1 MINDKYLLSLPTNS
15 VLTLNF
21 YSYGN
26 FSDSHKKA

>member
-15 VLTLNF
+15 TLTLNF
-21 YSYGN
+21 YSHGN

>member
-15 VLTLNF
+15 ALTLNF

-26 FSDSHKKA
+26 FSLYFKK